1 VEEEDNDESDEESDK
16 DDDDEEGDEVKIEL
30 VDEVVEDADEDEE
43 EEDEEEEESE
53 EEPEDTWLYPI
64 LTDAGTPPHLIYL
77 VEDVLVRQEGFGS
90 ANTLARVPPSLFHR
104 AYLEGLGIKGLG
116 LQQTLLDLHAD
127 LHHEFVQQKRQSSN
141 SKPHTS
147 SGTSRASK
155 DRRSGEGRTAA
166 GEGPATHSRVST
178 RSTAEEARSDNDAP
192 EQQQPTTK
200 PQREHKEVISPPKA
214 SAAKEGIP
222 KVSKK
227 RQSGDVASEGVES
240 ETAPTK
246 RQSGAGK
253 DAVAPV
259 EVE

>member
-1 VEEEDNDESDEESDK
+1 
-16 DDDDEEGDEVKIEL
+16 VKIEL
-30 VDEVVEDADEDEE
+30 VDEVVEDADEEDE
-43 EEDEEEEESE
+43 EEDEGEEESE
-53 EEPEDTWLYPI
+53 EEPADTWLDPI

-77 VEDVLVRQEGFGS
+77 VEDMLVRQEGFGS

-147 SGTSRASK
+147 GGTSRASK
-155 DRRSGEGRTAA
+155 DRRSGESRTAA
-166 GEGPATHSRVST
+166 GEGPATHTRIST
-178 RSTAEEARSDNDAP
+178 RSTAEETRSDNDAP
-192 EQQQPTTK
+192 EQQQRTTK

-214 SAAKEGIP
+214 SGAGTAQQKEKEKDKDSAAKEGMP

-240 ETAPTK
+240 ETVPTK
-246 RQSGAGK
+246 RQSGVGR
-253 DAVAPV
+253 DAVASA